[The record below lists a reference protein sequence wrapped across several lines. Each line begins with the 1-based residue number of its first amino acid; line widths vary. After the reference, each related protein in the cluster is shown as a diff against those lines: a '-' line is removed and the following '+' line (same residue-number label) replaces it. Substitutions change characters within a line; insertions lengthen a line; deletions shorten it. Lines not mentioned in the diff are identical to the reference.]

1 MTTKKSAAKKAAPK
15 RKKAVAKKAAAPK
28 RKKAA
33 TKKVVAKK
41 AAVKKVAA
49 KKAAPK
55 RKKVVAAKTA
65 APKRKKVAAKKVAP
79 KRKKVA
85 AKKVAPKRKKV
96 AAKKAVAPKRKKAT
110 TKKVAAKKSA
120 TRKSA
125 PQRKKAAVKKT
136 AARQPKKIAAPVQVN
151 FAALEPTPAPKKIKR
166 NIPKWQKTSKLHY
179 LMLTL
184 ITFLSIFPFYWM
196 FIVSSNTDAEISKSP
211 PSLVPGPR
219 FLEVAHKVLTA
230 EGVYF
235 GKALLNTFIVG
246 IAIAVAQVIFSAIA
260 GFAFAKLNFKGRQF
274 SILFVVAT
282 MMLPSQLGIVPLFI
296 MANKLNLVNTLYA
309 LIVPALVTAFG
320 VFWMR
325 QIIDAQVPNEILE
338 AASIDG
344 ASVPRVFWS
353 IVLPSIR
360 QSSFVL
366 GLFAFL
372 AAWNDYLW
380 PTIVLQSPERFTLQ
394 VALTQLKPLYGLDY
408 SLQMGGAF
416 LATAPL
422 LILFIFVGRRLVS
435 GVMDGAVK
443 G

>member
-1 MTTKKSAAKKAAPK
+1 MTTKKSAAKKAAPN
-15 RKKAVAKKAAAPK
+15 RKKVVAKKAAAPK
-28 RKKAA
+28 RKKA
-33 TKKVVAKK
+33 
-41 AAVKKVAA
+41 
-49 KKAAPK
+49 
-55 RKKVVAAKTA
+55 
-65 APKRKKVAAKKVAP
+65 VAP
-79 KRKKVA
+79 KRKKAVA
-85 AKKVAPKRKKV
+85 PKRKKAVTKKAAVKRATSKKTAPKRKKV
-96 AAKKAVAPKRKKAT
+96 AAKKAVAPKRKRTT
-110 TKKVAAKKSA
+110 TKKVAAKKST

-125 PQRKKAAVKKT
+125 PQPKKASVKKVV
-136 AARQPKKIAAPVQVN
+136 AQQPKKIAAPVEVN
-151 FAALEPTPAPKKIKR
+151 FGALEPTPVPKKIKR

-219 FLEVAHKVLTA
+219 FLEVANKVLSA

-235 GKALLNTFIVG
+235 TQALINTFIVG
-246 IAIAVAQVIFSAIA
+246 VAIAVAQVIFSAIA
-260 GFAFAKLNFKGRQF
+260 GFAFAKLHFRGRQF

-296 MANKLNLVNTLYA
+296 MANELNLVNTLYA

-338 AASIDG
+338 AATIDG

-353 IVLPSIR
+353 VVLPSIR
-360 QSSFVL
+360 QSAFVL

-372 AAWNDYLW
+372 ASWNDYLW

-435 GVMDGAVK
+435 GVMDGAIK

>member
-1 MTTKKSAAKKAAPK
+1 MTTKKLAAKKAAPK

-33 TKKVVAKK
+33 APKRKKVVTKKVVAKK
-41 AAVKKVAA
+41 AAVKKATS

-55 RKKVVAAKTA
+55 RKKVVAKKAA
-65 APKRKKVAAKKVAP
+65 APKRKKAAAKKTA
-79 KRKKVA
+79 
-85 AKKVAPKRKKV
+85 
-96 AAKKAVAPKRKKAT
+96 APKRKKAT
-110 TKKVAAKKSA
+110 TKKVAAKKS
-120 TRKSA
+120 TTKKSA

-136 AARQPKKIAAPVQVN
+136 AARKPKEVKATVELN
-151 FAALEPTPAPKKIKR
+151 FGALEPTTPPKKIKR
-166 NIPKWQKTSKLHY
+166 QIPKWQKTSKLHY

-184 ITFLSIFPFYWM
+184 ITFLSVFPFYWM

-219 FLEVAHKVLTA
+219 FLEVAEKVLTA

-235 GKALLNTFIVG
+235 GRALFNTFVVG

-260 GFAFAKLNFKGRQF
+260 GFAFAKLNFRGRRF

-360 QSSFVL
+360 QSAFVL

-372 AAWNDYLW
+372 ASWNDYLW

>member
-1 MTTKKSAAKKAAPK
+1 M
-15 RKKAVAKKAAAPK
+15 
-28 RKKAA
+28 
-33 TKKVVAKK
+33 
-41 AAVKKVAA
+41 
-49 KKAAPK
+49 
-55 RKKVVAAKTA
+55 KTRV
-65 APKRKKVAAKKVAP
+65 PRW
-79 KRKKVA
+79 
-85 AKKVAPKRKKV
+85 
-96 AAKKAVAPKRKKAT
+96 
-110 TKKVAAKKSA
+110 
-120 TRKSA
+120 
-125 PQRKKAAVKKT
+125 QRVSFLNY
-136 AARQPKKIAAPVQVN
+136 V
-151 FAALEPTPAPKKIKR
+151 
-166 NIPKWQKTSKLHY
+166 
-179 LMLTL
+179 MLLL
-184 ITFLSIFPFYWM
+184 IMFLSVFPFYWM
-196 FIVSSNTDAEISKSP
+196 FVVSSNTDAEISKSP
-211 PSLVPGPR
+211 PSLIPGPR
-219 FLEVAHKVLTA
+219 FMEVVRKVLTA

-235 GKALLNTFIVG
+235 SQALINTFIVG
-246 IAIAVAQVIFSAIA
+246 IAIAVAQVFFSAIA
-260 GFAFAKLNFKGRQF
+260 GFAFAKLHFKGRQF
-274 SILFVVAT
+274 SILFIVAT

-296 MANKLNLVNTLYA
+296 MANKLHLVNTLYA

-360 QSSFVL
+360 ASAFVL
-366 GLFAFL
+366 GLFSFL

-380 PTIVLQSPERFTLQ
+380 PTIVLQSPEKFTLQ

-408 SLQMGGAF
+408 ALQMGGAF

>member
-1 MTTKKSAAKKAAPK
+1 MTTKKLAAKKAAPK

-33 TKKVVAKK
+33 APKRKKVVTKKVVAKK
-41 AAVKKVAA
+41 AAVKKATS

-55 RKKVVAAKTA
+55 RKKVVAKKA
-65 APKRKKVAAKKVAP
+65 APKKTA
-79 KRKKVA
+79 
-85 AKKVAPKRKKV
+85 
-96 AAKKAVAPKRKKAT
+96 APKRKKAT
-110 TKKVAAKKSA
+110 TKKVAAKKS
-120 TRKSA
+120 TTKKSA

-136 AARQPKKIAAPVQVN
+136 AARKPKEVKATVELN
-151 FAALEPTPAPKKIKR
+151 FGALEPTTPPKKIKR
-166 NIPKWQKTSKLHY
+166 QIPKWQKTSKLHY

-184 ITFLSIFPFYWM
+184 ITFLSVFPFYWM

-219 FLEVAHKVLTA
+219 FLEVAEKVLTA

-235 GKALLNTFIVG
+235 GRALFNTFVVG

-260 GFAFAKLNFKGRQF
+260 GFAFAKLNFRGRRF

-360 QSSFVL
+360 QSAFVL

-372 AAWNDYLW
+372 ASWNDYLW

>member
-1 MTTKKSAAKKAAPK
+1 M
-15 RKKAVAKKAAAPK
+15 
-28 RKKAA
+28 
-33 TKKVVAKK
+33 
-41 AAVKKVAA
+41 
-49 KKAAPK
+49 
-55 RKKVVAAKTA
+55 KTRV
-65 APKRKKVAAKKVAP
+65 PRW
-79 KRKKVA
+79 
-85 AKKVAPKRKKV
+85 
-96 AAKKAVAPKRKKAT
+96 
-110 TKKVAAKKSA
+110 
-120 TRKSA
+120 
-125 PQRKKAAVKKT
+125 QRVSFLNY
-136 AARQPKKIAAPVQVN
+136 V
-151 FAALEPTPAPKKIKR
+151 
-166 NIPKWQKTSKLHY
+166 
-179 LMLTL
+179 MLSL
-184 ITFLSIFPFYWM
+184 IMFLSVFPFYWM
-196 FIVSSNTDAEISKSP
+196 FVVSSNTDAEISKSP

-219 FLEVAHKVLTA
+219 FIEVVRKVLTA

-235 GKALLNTFIVG
+235 SQALINTFIVG
-246 IAIAVAQVIFSAIA
+246 IAIAVAQVFFSTIA
-260 GFAFAKLNFKGRQF
+260 GFAFAKLHFKGRQF
-274 SILFVVAT
+274 SILFIIAT

-296 MANKLNLVNTLYA
+296 MANKLHLVNTLYA

-360 QSSFVL
+360 ASAFVL
-366 GLFAFL
+366 GLFSFL

-380 PTIVLQSPERFTLQ
+380 PTIVLQSPEKFTLQ
-394 VALTQLKPLYGLDY
+394 VALTQLKTLYGLEY
-408 SLQMGGAF
+408 ALQMGGAF